1 MAPCGKSGRERR
13 IRMKWSPLWLIL
25 AFVPFL
31 TGTVEAADVNP
42 AKSRQR
48 TDSSSLMG
56 SWKCSGPDGE
66 VSLVFETGNRL
77 VFGGEPSTYTLDAG
91 AVRILDE
98 GVPADYRYTLKGDSL
113 SFISPENELYQCKR
127 VGRAAAGESDGS
139 AGDSSLMRW
148 FAGSYYHFSG
158 STERRVVLCP
168 NGTFRG
174 GRESGYSG
182 KFTEGGA
189 QMGAWG
195 SASQSS
201 YNGKWTIRGNQGQ
214 GIITLVY
221 SRGAKE
227 EVHYRAAKDRGCFTF
242 NGTLFCYEGAGNCR

>member
-1 MAPCGKSGRERR
+1 
-13 IRMKWSPLWLIL
+13 MKWSPLWLIL

-31 TGTVEAADVNP
+31 AGTVEAADVNP
-42 AKSRQR
+42 AKSQQR